1 MSASIVVLKTG
12 EQIICE
18 LKEAFE
24 GEGEDRKGI
33 CLVMI
38 HPYSLELVQ
47 VNNIEN
53 PEQDLQV
60 KFSKWIPYAIDSQ
73 YKIPY
78 DSVTAIG
85 TPDSGLER
93 AYLQKV
99 EQVTG
104 GVPPEQIQQASE
116 EAAAINPEVLA
127 PEGSSN
133 VEQQQRAVQEAIG
146 IANKSLV

>member
-1 MSASIVVLKTG
+1 MSTSIVILKTG

-24 GEGEDRKGI
+24 GEGEERKGI

-38 HPYSLELVQ
+38 HPYILELVKVQ
-47 VNNIEN
+47 NLDN

-60 KFSKWIPYAIDSQ
+60 RFSKWCPYAVDTQ

-78 DSVTAIG
+78 DTVTAIG

-93 AYLQKV
+93 AYLAKV

-104 GVPPEQIQQASE
+104 IPPEVIDQEVATPVQAEVYPSTGGPSNIDLQQREIQQA
-116 EAAAINPEVLA
+116 INGA
-127 PEGSSN
+127 G
-133 VEQQQRAVQEAIG
+133 
-146 IANKSLV
+146 